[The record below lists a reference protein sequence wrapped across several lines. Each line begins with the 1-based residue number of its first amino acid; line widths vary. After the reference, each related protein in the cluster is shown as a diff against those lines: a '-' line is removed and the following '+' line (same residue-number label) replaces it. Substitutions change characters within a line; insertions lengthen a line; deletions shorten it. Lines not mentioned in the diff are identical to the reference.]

1 MNGQKLQRSQS
12 AKYRAPPPPSS
23 IDINDLNSEISSS
36 LPETFISSLH
46 QLFSILDKTN
56 CGYVPFDVFK
66 RYFDS
71 SSSSTLDLLNELEN
85 ESKTNNYLIT
95 FHSFINAIQRS
106 LSLTKRPPSI
116 LIPKVTRS
124 SNVFVDTKKIER
136 QIPVVYQSSNGLE
149 TNRNNEMD
157 FSMV

>member
-1 MNGQKLQRSQS
+1 MNGLQRSHS

-23 IDINDLNSEISSS
+23 IDTNGLNSSS

-71 SSSSTLDLLNELEN
+71 SSSTLDFLNELEI
-85 ESKTNNYLIT
+85 ESKPNNYLIT
-95 FHSFINAIQRS
+95 FHLFINVIQRS
-106 LSLTKRPPSI
+106 LALTKSPPSI
-116 LIPKVTRS
+116 LIPP
-124 SNVFVDTKKIER
+124 KKIER
-136 QIPVVYQSSNGLE
+136 QIPIIYQSSNGLE
-149 TNRNNEMD
+149 INYHTNRNNQID